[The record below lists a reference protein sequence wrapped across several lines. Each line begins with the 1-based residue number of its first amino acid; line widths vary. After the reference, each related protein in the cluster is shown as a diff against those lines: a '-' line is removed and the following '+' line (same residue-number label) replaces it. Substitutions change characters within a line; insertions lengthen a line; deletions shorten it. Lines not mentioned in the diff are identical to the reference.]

1 MIGFSVVGFE
11 EKFIGRCIM
20 RNYRELKKFYLII
33 PPGKSKKVENVIKI
47 INVIADAAGVLIEE
61 IVLEELNMLKIYQKL
76 FTFLK
81 NALENDEVLLCLS
94 SGLRGVGISLL
105 LAAVEATRF
114 SSPMRIKISVDW
126 EDLSGHEEHL
136 LSEFLSIPILGTRE
150 IEVLKL
156 LSKEPMSVRGLSI
169 RLGIPYATLWRTV
182 KRLQNLGFVRRRGVK
197 LEIERVPI
205 WILRE

>member
-33 PPGKSKKVENVIKI
+33 PSRKSEKVENAVKI
-47 INVIADAAGVLIEE
+47 INVITDAAGVSTEE
-61 IVLEELNMLKIYQKL
+61 IQFEELNMLKIYQKL
-76 FTFLK
+76 FTILK
-81 NALENDEVLLCLS
+81 NALKEDDVLLCLS
-94 SGLRGVGISLL
+94 SGFRGVGISLL

-114 SSPMRIKISVDW
+114 SSPMKIKISVDW
-126 EDLSGHEEHL
+126 EDLSGHEEHY

-156 LSKEPMSVRGLSI
+156 LSKEPMSVRELSI

-182 KRLQNLGFVRRRGVK
+182 KRLQNLGFVKRKGVK
-197 LEIERVPI
+197 LEIEKVPI
-205 WILRE
+205 WILIE